1 MPVIREEDDSP
12 GRRPQHKLK
21 FRRLPGRFAVC
32 QLPADAP
39 VPDWATS
46 GAFVS
51 ITRSEDELSIVCPGD
66 NVPAGPA
73 GNVKAEH
80 GWMCFKLEGP
90 FPFAQT
96 GVLASFI
103 DPLAEQ
109 GVPIFAISTY
119 DTDYVLVQESY
130 AAIALATLRGA
141 GHELWSPDDS
151 WRKLIE

>member
-1 MPVIREEDDSP
+1 MPVIRDEDDSP

-21 FRRLPGRFAVC
+21 FRRLPGLFEIC
-32 QLPADAP
+32 QLPCDAS

-46 GAFVS
+46 GPFIS
-51 ITRSEDELSIVCPGD
+51 ITRSEEELSIVCLGD
-66 NVPAGPA
+66 NVPAG
-73 GNVKAEH
+73 VKAERH
-80 GWMCFKLEGP
+80 WMCFKLEGP

-130 AAIALATLRGA
+130 ARVTLATLREA
-141 GHELWSPDDS
+141 GHELWPPDDS
-151 WRKLIE
+151 WQKLIE